1 MPAHSRQTDFDLLEI
16 MKFAETKDVITIP
29 NYKNVFVYFLLLNK
43 EVVYVGQTRNG
54 LVRPLSHKDKV
65 FDEIKI
71 MYCKEKDLDLT
82 EDLYIKKYMPYYNK
96 NANYNM
102 NYSLHRARNKIR
114 SLFND
119 NSFNLPKL
127 KRIIK
132 ALNIQVYM
140 IDSKPYI
147 NVEDYKK
154 IVEHINERGI
164 T

>member
-1 MPAHSRQTDFDLLEI
+1 
-16 MKFAETKDVITIP
+16 MKFSETKEVITIP

-71 MYCKEKDLDLT
+71 IYCEENNLDLM
-82 EDLYIKKYMPYYNK
+82 EDLYIKKYMPRYNK

-102 NYSLHRARNKIR
+102 NYSLHKARNKIR

-154 IVEHINERGI
+154 IVEHLNERGI